1 MMHDRKL
8 AVVRATAVLAIVTMG
23 ACALSNPPTD
33 ETPPTGGLPEGVSA
47 SPPQTSTGGGTV
59 TSPTPVTPDLMPA
72 PSGQPM
78 GNFVAERGPRVESA
92 LPDSATRVLAARLD
106 SVIAPAST
114 DLTRL
119 PIPVARG
126 LIRSI
131 SATLAGARSPRTL
144 AVAAELDSLHA
155 LLGANPVDGGA
166 VGRSLQRVAAR
177 SQAAAPA
184 AGVLSARVARLADQL
199 NDAGNKLAR

>member
-1 MMHDRKL
+1 MVHTRKL
-8 AVVRATAVLAIVTMG
+8 AVVRATAVLAIITMG

-59 TSPTPVTPDLMPA
+59 TSPTPVTPELMPS
-72 PSGQPM
+72 PGQPM
-78 GNFVAERGPRVESA
+78 GNFIAEPGPRVA
-92 LPDSATRVLAARLD
+92 AVAPDSATRVLAARLD
-106 SVIAPAST
+106 SVIAPASS

-131 SATLAGARSPRTL
+131 SASLADARSPRTQ

-155 LLGANPVDGGA
+155 LLGASPVDGRA

-177 SQAAAPA
+177 AQAAAPA

-199 NDAGNKLAR
+199 NDAGNKMAR

>member
-1 MMHDRKL
+1 MMHSRKL
-8 AVVRATAVLAIVTMG
+8 AMVRATAVLAIVTMG

-59 TSPTPVTPDLMPA
+59 TSPNPVTPELLPS

-78 GNFVAERGPRVESA
+78 GNFVAEGGPRAAAVI
-92 LPDSATRVLAARLD
+92 PDSATRVLAARLD

-114 DLTRL
+114 DLTQL
-119 PIPVARG
+119 PIPVARA

-131 SATLAGARSPRTL
+131 SGTLAGTRSPRTL
-144 AVAAELDSLHA
+144 AVATELDSLHA
-155 LLGANPVDGGA
+155 LLGASPVDGRA